1 MGLDRATAMTLAAQT
16 VLGSSRL
23 LLETGVHPGQ
33 LKDMVSSPGGTTI
46 AGIAALE
53 AGGFR
58 RALIQAVGAPPCGRG
73 FGRFWRSYLILIIL
87 IMLPDIYTWII
98 IAAALISWVN
108 LSPYHPVVRTLR
120 RLTEPV
126 LAPIRR
132 LLPPWKTWGLDFS
145 PMIVIALIQWV
156 VPRLLFALLG

>member
-1 MGLDRATAMTLAAQT
+1 
-16 VLGSSRL
+16 L
-23 LLETGVHPGQ
+23 L
-33 LKDMVSSPGGTTI
+33 
-46 AGIAALE
+46 
-53 AGGFR
+53 
-58 RALIQAVGAPPCGRG
+58 
-73 FGRFWRSYLILIIL
+73 SYQVIRL
-87 IMLPDIYTWII
+87 IMLLLDIYTWII

>member
-1 MGLDRATAMTLAAQT
+1 ML
-16 VLGSSRL
+16 
-23 LLETGVHPGQ
+23 
-33 LKDMVSSPGGTTI
+33 
-46 AGIAALE
+46 
-53 AGGFR
+53 
-58 RALIQAVGAPPCGRG
+58 
-73 FGRFWRSYLILIIL
+73 SYEVIRL
-87 IMLPDIYTWII
+87 IMVFLDIYTWII
-98 IAAALISWVN
+98 IAAAVISWVN

-145 PMIVIALIQWV
+145 PMLVIALIQWV